1 MEFSPKRRLH
11 VIIVT
16 LDDKKSLV
24 DIGVGGASLLHPIEI
39 KHDQPCK
46 QGKETYRLIKDALY
60 GWFLKE

>member
-1 MEFSPKRRLH
+1 M
-11 VIIVT
+11 T

-24 DIGVGGASLLHPIEI
+24 DVGVGGASPLHPIEI

-60 GWFLKE
+60 GWFLEE